1 MNLHSIF
8 EIQYTKYTNIMFKVL
23 TSLQFSQQDFMIFF
37 KVFIVYIDL
46 PS

>member
-23 TSLQFSQQDFMIFF
+23 TSLQFFATTFYDFFQSFYRI
-37 KVFIVYIDL
+37 Y
-46 PS
+46 